1 MTFFSTIGSEDEVL
15 DSEFWLRVEDFDGCE
30 AETVGKSNVMIEF
43 KLIQNEDKLLK
54 NCRND
59 KLAFALFNQKSH

>member
-1 MTFFSTIGSEDEVL
+1 MTFFSAIGSEVP

-30 AETVGKSNVMIEF
+30 AETVGKSNVVMIEF

-59 KLAFALFNQKSH
+59 KLAFALFDQKSH